1 MTTLKFFSGNFYY
14 VSNSEST
21 FLDRIRFVSE
31 ISFKKSNSVWKIAP
45 KSVFV
50 NWHCKNLKVAMLV
63 LSWKTCL
70 WKSYFYLK
78 KPFFNQNFWRKS
90 DFEPLL
96 FKTCQTLSQFSTT
109 RQLSNR
115 KFYRFRKKNTYNA
128 SDFEVKLFC
137 KKTDFDERFA
147 LGKPFLDFSS
157 TWRRQFLQLCA
168 LSKTT
173 TRWSNWEKTGF

>member
-1 MTTLKFFSGNFYY
+1 MTTLKFFSANFYY

-21 FLDRIRFVSE
+21 LLERIRFASE
-31 ISFKKSNSVWKIAP
+31 IVFKKSNSVWRIAP
-45 KSVFV
+45 KKVFV
-50 NWHCKNLKVAMLV
+50 NWHCKNSKLQFSCFLEKLV
-63 LSWKTCL
+63 
-70 WKSYFYLK
+70 YERVIFLK

-90 DFEPLL
+90 DFEPLF

-115 KFYRFRKKNTYNA
+115 KFYRFRKKNTYNT

-137 KKTDFDERFA
+137 KKTDFDGSFA
-147 LGKPFLDFSS
+147 FGKPFLVFSNA
-157 TWRRQFLQLCA
+157 WKRQFLQLCA

-173 TRWSNWEKTGF
+173 NRWSNWEKTGF